1 MMRLIC
7 LRSIT
12 KKLIPITIDRKVISS
27 LTSFTQPYV
36 TELDLRLAH
45 IPASGIEFL
54 REAMPSIP
62 NEVGEPQYD
71 FAGWLDSVFE

>member
-1 MMRLIC
+1 MPVIKYAHVSL
-7 LRSIT
+7 LLASIADE
-12 KKLIPITIDRKVISS
+12 L
-27 LTSFTQPYV
+27 LQPYV

-45 IPASGIEFL
+45 IPVNGIEFL

-71 FAGWLDSVFE
+71 YAAWLDSVFE